1 MFTLAMQHGRIAYAP
16 RFPRIAEHNARTG
29 FFEPEQLEAV
39 LAELPEHLRPVAL
52 FAYLTGWRRGEI
64 LGLRWANVDF
74 AHHTVRLEPGST
86 KNLEGRTFPFGTFPE
101 LASLLRERRELTR
114 SLELSTG
121 QVIPW
126 VFASRQGRQIS
137 DFYGAWRAACR
148 RAGVPGRIFHD
159 FRRTAVRNLERA
171 GVPRSIA
178 MKLTG
183 HKTEAVYRR
192 YAIVSEADLA
202 EGVAKLA
209 RLRLGCFPPCRTR
222 EHRAAIGPK
231 QHILRTTP
239 ADARAPIAS
248 PAVPSPAFVCRR

>member
-1 MFTLAMQHGRIAYAP
+1 
-16 RFPRIAEHNARTG
+16 
-29 FFEPEQLEAV
+29 
-39 LAELPEHLRPVAL
+39 
-52 FAYLTGWRRGEI
+52 
-64 LGLRWANVDF
+64 VDF

-209 RLRLGCFPPCRTR
+209 QTRLVAFSETTELKR
-222 EHRAAIGPK
+222 PK
-231 QHILRTTP
+231 
-239 ADARAPIAS
+239 
-248 PAVPSPAFVCRR
+248 RR